1 MVRPISRRLRTIRDE
16 YIFSGSE
23 GELFT
28 EQDEINALRDEDI
41 EAEEDFLNEEARSN
55 ERENS
60 LS

>member
-28 EQDEINALRDEDI
+28 EQDAINSLRDEDI
-41 EAEEDFLNEEARSN
+41 EAEEDFLNGEARSN

-60 LS
+60 IS